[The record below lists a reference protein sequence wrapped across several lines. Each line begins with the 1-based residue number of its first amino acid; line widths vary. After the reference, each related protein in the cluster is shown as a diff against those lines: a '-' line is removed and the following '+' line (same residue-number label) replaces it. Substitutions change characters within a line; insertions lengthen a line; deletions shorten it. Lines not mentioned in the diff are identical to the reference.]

1 MKNPKFHVGDVV
13 VRSAYRDSK
22 SAMLRDECTI
32 VEIVSA
38 EQPICAQTWYLW
50 VDDRGRRCK
59 GLLGVMDDCFE
70 LKS

>member
-22 SAMLRDECTI
+22 SAVLRDECTI
-32 VEIVSA
+32 VEIVSDGRPFCP
-38 EQPICAQTWYLW
+38 QLWYICTDY
-50 VDDRGRRCK
+50 RGRACN
-59 GLLGVMDDCFE
+59 GLVGVMDDCFE